1 MPSVCCIDSNVSG
14 FSVRTGKIL
23 VALAFYKVQRKSDII
38 RQLSFVARFVEE
50 MFKNDDDNDDND

>member
-1 MPSVCCIDSNVSG
+1 M
-14 FSVRTGKIL
+14 RTGKIL
-23 VALAFYKVQRKSDII
+23 VALAFYKVQGKSDII